1 MVKLRL
7 LQLRKNQPLA
17 AISPLRLQSEY
28 LDSIPVADF
37 ISFMILTSC
46 CIGEPRASTGG
57 GAKGKARL
65 ALMGLSVLGMGLAAM
80 MGALGVLTII
90 EVNGSGVG
98 QLSEP
103 FLAAYMVLFA
113 LLLFMYE
120 LMWWTPMPVVNK
132 SLRKNFG
139 FLYGLRGKGLY
150 LIFVACLCLG
160 LGKDASV
167 KTLNWATGIAFL
179 AAGCLHWFVI
189 CFHPE
194 LAGQY
199 TAPTAGLG
207 GDAPVEEAGANVV

>member
-1 MVKLRL
+1 
-7 LQLRKNQPLA
+7 
-17 AISPLRLQSEY
+17 
-28 LDSIPVADF
+28 
-37 ISFMILTSC
+37 
-46 CIGEPRASTGG
+46 
-57 GAKGKARL
+57 
-65 ALMGLSVLGMGLAAM
+65 MGLSVLGLGLAAM

-90 EVNGSGVG
+90 EVHSSGVG

-120 LMWWTPMPVVNK
+120 LMWWAPMPVVNK

-160 LGKDASV
+160 LGNDASV
-167 KTLNWATGIAFL
+167 KALNYATGIAFL
-179 AAGCLHWFVI
+179 GVGCLHWFVI
-189 CFHPE
+189 CFHPD

-199 TAPTAGLG
+199 TAPTAGIG
-207 GDAPVEEAGANVV
+207 GSSESTEDAGANVV